1 VIALPGL
8 FSEMLFTIVA
18 YAEVV
23 SYLVLLA
30 VAVPLKYMA
39 AEPRGVAVIG
49 PIHGVLFSLYCAM
62 VLWRSSQEQWSL
74 GETGRALLAGI
85 LPLGP
90 IGVVRKGSKP

>member
-1 VIALPGL
+1 MIALPGL

-39 AEPRGVAVIG
+39 AEPRGVAVVG

>member
-1 VIALPGL
+1 
-8 FSEMLFTIVA
+8 MLFTIVA

-30 VAVPLKYMA
+30 VAVPLKYLA
-39 AEPRGVAVIG
+39 DEPRGVALIG

-90 IGVVRKGSKP
+90 IGVVRKGPKP

>member
-1 VIALPGL
+1 
-8 FSEMLFTIVA
+8 MLFTIVA

-39 AEPRGVAVIG
+39 DEPRGVAVIG

-62 VLWRSSQEQWSL
+62 VLWRSSQEKWSL
-74 GETGRALLAGI
+74 GKTGRALLAGI

-90 IGVVRKGSKP
+90 VSVVRKETKP

>member
-1 VIALPGL
+1 MIALPGL